1 MIGITGVF
9 IVFSYNV
16 IFGDQ
21 MICTIEFFISFVVDV
36 VVIVLL

>member
-1 MIGITGVF
+1 MFV
-9 IVFSYNV
+9 VFSYNV

-21 MICTIEFFISFVVDV
+21 MICTIQFFISFVVDDV

>member
-1 MIGITGVF
+1 M
-9 IVFSYNV
+9 FSYNV

-21 MICTIEFFISFVVDV
+21 MICTIDFLISFVVVVVVVVDV

>member
-1 MIGITGVF
+1 M
-9 IVFSYNV
+9 FSYNV

-21 MICTIEFFISFVVDV
+21 MICTIDFLISFVVVVVVVDV